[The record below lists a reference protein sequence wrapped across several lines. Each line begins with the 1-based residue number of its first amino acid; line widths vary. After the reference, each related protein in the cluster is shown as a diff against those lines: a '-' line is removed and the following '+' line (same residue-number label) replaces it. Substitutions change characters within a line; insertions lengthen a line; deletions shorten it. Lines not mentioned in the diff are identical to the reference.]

1 MSPSARNCLLL
12 VEDDEL
18 VRMTVALMLEDDG
31 FGVVEASSAHE
42 ALCLIRDGLEAAV
55 LVTDVDLGCGPSGVQ
70 LADDLRALQ
79 PGIGIVFITGRPAS
93 IGIRVGKPNEAVL
106 AKPFQSKDLS
116 RLVRSVTAD

>member
-55 LVTDVDLGCGPSGVQ
+55 LVTDVDLGSGPSGVQ